1 MTTNYKKYSMN
12 NKHFKHCKTM
22 KKHFRTLSVM
32 FFAAAL
38 MQLFL
43 TGCSTTRN
51 ASADTSRKTV
61 TNFSYSP
68 DKYYTIVNKSSGAKL
83 GISYDYNIHASAYR
97 EYVPSG
103 EGPND
108 IVITDRNV
116 FRFRFMP
123 NDGDAS
129 SSEAVSKDC
138 FIVNENLFALQDAS
152 EIGHGQWLIFR
163 YLDKSKLSQQWSL
176 VEKDGSV
183 TIINKATGR
192 CVDLAG
198 GETHE
203 GAAVFSYDINDD
215 PQSNANQKWLIE
227 EAGR

>member
-38 MQLFL
+38 TQLFL

-123 NDGDAS
+123 TGGDAS

-176 VEKDGSV
+176 VEKEGSV

>member
-1 MTTNYKKYSMN
+1 MNRKTVINSSN

-38 MQLFL
+38 TQLFL
-43 TGCSTTRN
+43 TACSTTRN
-51 ASADTSRKTV
+51 ASADTSRKVV

-123 NDGDAS
+123 TGGDAS
-129 SSEAVSKDC
+129 SSEVVSKDC

>member
-1 MTTNYKKYSMN
+1 
-12 NKHFKHCKTM
+12 M

-38 MQLFL
+38 TQLFL

-51 ASADTSRKTV
+51 ASADTSRKVV

-68 DKYYTIVNKSSGAKL
+68 DKYYTIVNKISGAKL

-129 SSEAVSKDC
+129 SSEVVSKDC
-138 FIVNENLFALQDAS
+138 FIVNENLLALQDAS

-163 YLDKSKLSQQWSL
+163 YLDKSKLCQQWSL
-176 VEKDGSV
+176 VEKEGSV

>member
-1 MTTNYKKYSMN
+1 MNN
-12 NKHFKHCKTM
+12 NKHFKHCETM
-22 KKHFRTLSVM
+22 KKISFSSLIM
-32 FFAAAL
+32 LFAAAL
-38 MQLFL
+38 TQLFL
-43 TGCSTTRN
+43 TACSTTRN

-123 NDGDAS
+123 NGGDAS

-138 FIVNENLFALQDAS
+138 FIVNENLLTLQDAS

-163 YLDKSKLSQQWSL
+163 YLDKSNLSQQWSL

>member
-1 MTTNYKKYSMN
+1 
-12 NKHFKHCKTM
+12 M

-38 MQLFL
+38 TQLFL

-51 ASADTSRKTV
+51 ASADTSRKVV

-103 EGPND
+103 IGPND

-123 NDGDAS
+123 TGGDAS

-163 YLDKSKLSQQWSL
+163 YLDKSNLSQQWSL

>member
-1 MTTNYKKYSMN
+1 
-12 NKHFKHCKTM
+12 M

-38 MQLFL
+38 TQLFL

-123 NDGDAS
+123 TGGDAS

-176 VEKDGSV
+176 VEKEGSV

>member
-1 MTTNYKKYSMN
+1 MNRKTVINSSN
-12 NKHFKHCKTM
+12 NKHLKHCETM
-22 KKHFRTLSVM
+22 KKNFCALSIM

-129 SSEAVSKDC
+129 RSEAVSKDC

-176 VEKDGSV
+176 VEKEGSV

>member
-1 MTTNYKKYSMN
+1 MNRKTIINSSN

-38 MQLFL
+38 TQLFL

-51 ASADTSRKTV
+51 DSADTSRKTV

-129 SSEAVSKDC
+129 RSEAVSKDC

-163 YLDKSKLSQQWSL
+163 YLDKSKLSQQWIL
-176 VEKDGSV
+176 VEKEGAV

>member
-1 MTTNYKKYSMN
+1 MNN
-12 NKHFKHCKTM
+12 NKHFKHCETM
-22 KKHFRTLSVM
+22 KKISFSSLIM
-32 FFAAAL
+32 LFAAAL
-38 MQLFL
+38 TQLFL
-43 TGCSTTRN
+43 TACSTTRN

-123 NDGDAS
+123 NGGDAS